1 MKLGTQKYKKGDI
14 TMIKRSEKL
23 AVMEVSDG
31 EEKVFKR
38 MTGFTEFSLSKN
50 PKEYSR
56 KYIDEDMER
65 SEVVGYSPAI
75 SYKFDADSDNSVHQY
90 LTNVADRELLGEAAE
105 CNIIVANLSSL
116 EANGGAKAIMRK
128 FSVIPQNEGDD
139 KDTYTVSG
147 SFKAAGTKIFGTA
160 TTTDGWQ
167 TVTFVAE

>member
-1 MKLGTQKYKKGDI
+1 
-14 TMIKRSEKL
+14 MIKRSEKL
-23 AVMEVSDG
+23 AFMEVSDG
-31 EEKVFKR
+31 ENKVFKR

-65 SEVVGYSPAI
+65 NEVVGYSPAI
-75 SYKFDADSDNSVHQY
+75 SYKFDTDPDNSVHQF
-90 LTNVADRELLGEAAE
+90 LTRVADHELLGKNAE
-105 CNIIVANLSSL
+105 CNIIVADLSSL
-116 EANGGAKAIMRK
+116 DAQGGAKAIMRK

-147 SFKAAGTKIFGTA
+147 SFKAAGAKTFGTA
-160 TTTDGWQ
+160 STTDNWQ

>member
-1 MKLGTQKYKKGDI
+1 
-14 TMIKRSEKL
+14 MIKRSEKL
-23 AVMEVSDG
+23 AFMEVSDG
-31 EEKVFKR
+31 GSTVYKR

-75 SYKFDADSDNSVHQY
+75 SYKFDTDHENSIHQF
-90 LTNVADRELLGEAAE
+90 LCEVGDQELVGAEAE
-105 CNIIVANLSSL
+105 CNIIVADISNLDTK
-116 EANGGAKAIMRK
+116 GGAKAIMRK

-147 SFKAAGTKIFGTA
+147 SFKAAGVKKFGTA
-160 TTTDGWQ
+160 TTTDNWQ
-167 TVTFVAE
+167 TITFVET